1 MRTVLIWAIK
11 QWAVVTAYWRFGTTY
26 QSHLLG
32 FLTLQDGAKRMSQND
47 MAITTICCVTAQKS
61 AVLEE
66 TFYCHCFS
74 TLLWNVIRKVT
85 ENKECFK
92 SDGTNQLLTC
102 ADYVTILSKDIK
114 ITKRNTEALSV
125 ASMGTGIEAML
136 RNQSI
141 RSCLTK
147 CMCDAIQIGER
158 LLPFTSETF
167 VFPICILHT

>member
-1 MRTVLIWAIK
+1 
-11 QWAVVTAYWRFGTTY
+11 
-26 QSHLLG
+26 
-32 FLTLQDGAKRMSQND
+32 LTLKDGTNRLFQSDKE
-47 MAITTICCVTAQKS
+47 ITTICGVTAQKS

-92 SDGTNQLLTC
+92 FDGTHQLLTC
-102 ADYVTILSKDIK
+102 ADHVNILSKDIK
-114 ITKRNTEALSV
+114 ITKRNTEALLV

-141 RSCLTK
+141 CSCLNK
-147 CMCDAIQIGER
+147 CMCDAIQFVEC

-167 VFPICILHT
+167 VFPICILQTQG